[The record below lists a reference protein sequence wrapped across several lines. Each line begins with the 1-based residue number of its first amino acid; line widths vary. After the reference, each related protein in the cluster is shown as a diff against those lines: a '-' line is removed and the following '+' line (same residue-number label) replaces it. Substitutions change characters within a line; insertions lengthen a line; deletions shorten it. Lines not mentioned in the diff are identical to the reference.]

1 MSTTRTQYRVVG
13 TVTVERKLCLC
24 GRPAPTGCLQST
36 LRQTVRNVQ
45 ILIHHRDR
53 SRILYAAIGQ
63 YPDAEHG
70 PSEHDD
76 FVIIT
81 ADSTD
86 GMVDIHDRRPV
97 VLTAE
102 LPREWLG
109 PATPKERAEQMVLF
123 QVESS
128 ELFEWLKVDTA
139 FSNVR
144 NQGPSLIKLA
154 QNCYDLDL
162 Q

>member
-1 MSTTRTQYRVVG
+1 M
-13 TVTVERKLCLC
+13 
-24 GRPAPTGCLQST
+24 
-36 LRQTVRNVQ
+36 Q

-53 SRILYAAIGQ
+53 SPILYAAIGQ

-70 PSEHDD
+70 PSEHDV

-81 ADSTD
+81 ADSTG

-97 VLTAE
+97 TLTAE

-162 Q
+162 P